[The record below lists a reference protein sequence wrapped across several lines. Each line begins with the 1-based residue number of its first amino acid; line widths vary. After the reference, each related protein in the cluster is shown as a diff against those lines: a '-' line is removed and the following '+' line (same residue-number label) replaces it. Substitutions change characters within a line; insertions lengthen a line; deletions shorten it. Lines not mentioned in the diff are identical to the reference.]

1 MHMRSSI
8 CAVAAAAVL
17 ALGCAK
23 HEPAPPAPSTTVS
36 HSAGP
41 GTVSRLVTTTATVE
55 DVDQKSRVVTLR
67 TAEGETVHF
76 KADESVR
83 NLPQVQKG
91 DHVTATYYE
100 ALALR
105 LRDAEG
111 EQPRMTVSEQTERAP
126 LGEKPSGMVVR
137 DTTLTAK
144 VTAIDKK
151 KQTVTLEGPQGGKVT
166 LDVDDPAKL
175 EQAKVGHLVEATY
188 REAVSISVQ
197 KPGK

>member
-1 MHMRSSI
+1 MRTRSMAVVAGF
-8 CAVAAAAVL
+8 CAIA

-23 HEPAPPAPSTTVS
+23 RETAATAPSTTVAQS
-36 HSAGP
+36 TGP
-41 GTVSRLVTTTATVE
+41 GSASAMVTTTATVE

-67 TAEGETVHF
+67 TAEGEIVHF

-83 NLPQVQKG
+83 NLPQVKKG
-91 DHVTATYYE
+91 DEVTATYYE
-100 ALALR
+100 ALAIR

-111 EQPRMTVSEQTERAP
+111 EQPRMTVSEQIERAP
-126 LGEKPSGMVVR
+126 LGAKPAGMVVR
-137 DTTLTAK
+137 DTTVTAK
-144 VTAIDKK
+144 VTAVDKK
-151 KQTVTLEGPQGGKVT
+151 KQTVTLEGPRGGRVT

>member
-1 MHMRSSI
+1 MRKRTLS
-8 CAVAAAAVL
+8 VLAAVL
-17 ALGCAK
+17 LAVGCAQ
-23 HEPAPPAPSTTVS
+23 HEPAPVAPSTTVS

-41 GTVSRLVTTTATVE
+41 GTVSRLITTTATVE

-111 EQPRMTVSEQTERAP
+111 EQPRMTVSEQIERAP

-197 KPGK
+197 KPSK

>member
-1 MHMRSSI
+1 MRSSI

-41 GTVSRLVTTTATVE
+41 GTVSRLITTTATVE

-111 EQPRMTVSEQTERAP
+111 EQPRMTVSEQIERAP

-197 KPGK
+197 KPSK

>member
-1 MHMRSSI
+1 MHTLS
-8 CAVAAAAVL
+8 VLAAVL
-17 ALGCAK
+17 LAVGCAK
-23 HEPAPPAPSTTVS
+23 HEPAPAPPSTTVS

-55 DVDQKSRVVTLR
+55 GVDQKSRVVTLR
-67 TAEGETVHF
+67 TAEGEIVHF

-111 EQPRMTVSEQTERAP
+111 EQPRMTVSEQVERAP

-137 DTTLTAK
+137 DTTITAR
-144 VTAIDKK
+144 VTAVDKK

>member
-41 GTVSRLVTTTATVE
+41 GTVSRLITTTATVE

-111 EQPRMTVSEQTERAP
+111 EQPRMTVSEQIERAP

-197 KPGK
+197 KPSK

>member
-1 MHMRSSI
+1 MHARTSS
-8 CAVAAAAVL
+8 VL
-17 ALGCAK
+17 AGAALLLAVGCAK

-36 HSAGP
+36 RSTGP
-41 GTVSRLVTTTATVE
+41 GTVSALVTTTATVE
-55 DVDQKSRVVTLR
+55 DVDQESRVVTLR
-67 TAEGETVHF
+67 TAEGEIVHF

-105 LRDAEG
+105 LREAEG
-111 EQPRMTVSEQTERAP
+111 EEPRMTVSEQIERAP

-144 VTAIDKK
+144 VTAVDKK
-151 KQTVTLEGPQGGKVT
+151 KQTVTLEGPRGGKVT

-197 KPGK
+197 KPSK

>member
-8 CAVAAAAVL
+8 YAVAAAAVL

-67 TAEGETVHF
+67 TAEGEIVHF

-83 NLPQVQKG
+83 NLPQVQRG

-111 EQPRMTVSEQTERAP
+111 EQPRMTVSEQIERAP
-126 LGEKPSGMVVR
+126 LGEKPAGMVVR

-144 VTAIDKK
+144 VTAVDKK
-151 KQTVTLEGPQGGKVT
+151 KQTVTLEGPGGGKVT